1 MKLPNDCTLTYI
13 VGYEAWYA
21 DANRL
26 NCPRPYLGVHATSH
40 GGGVAWEFEVQEY
53 DLDGPTVRLNMFADS
68 FDAFTQVSEFFTM
81 LTLQKPSTLA
91 DVRSILHYLGAEDR
105 TERVRS

>member
-1 MKLPNDCTLTYI
+1 MRLPKDCTLTYI

-26 NCPRPYLGVHATSH
+26 TCPNPYLGIHASADD
-40 GGGVAWEFEVQEY
+40 GGVVWEFEVEEK
-53 DLDGPTVRLNMFADS
+53 DLDGPTVRLKMFNDS
-68 FDAFTQVSEFFTM
+68 FAAFEQVPEFFTM
-81 LTLQKPSTLA
+81 LTLQRPSTLA

-105 TERVRS
+105 TERTRS

>member
-1 MKLPNDCTLTYI
+1 VKLPKDCTLTYI

-21 DANRL
+21 EANRQS
-26 NCPRPYLGVHATSH
+26 CPRPYLGVHATSH

-53 DLDGPTVRLNMFADS
+53 DFDGPTVRLNMFADS
-68 FDAFTQVSEFFTM
+68 FDAFTQMPEFF
-81 LTLQKPSTLA
+81 LRIAFSPPNTLM
-91 DVRSILHYLGAEDR
+91 DVRRVLDVMGAVDR